1 MSINRQVT
9 YEFLFI
15 LFLFM
20 GLKEFRT
27 LRIKKEENKELGKE
41 RLKGCRRDREEKG
54 GTNLNRGKDRK
65 HMKENL
71 KENSWYTL
79 KERLTYSWF
88 SLLL

>member
-1 MSINRQVT
+1 
-9 YEFLFI
+9 
-15 LFLFM
+15 M

-65 HMKENL
+65 HMKENGR
-71 KENSWYTL
+71 KGVGEGKIQRRGRNQSG
-79 KERLTYSWF
+79 RC
-88 SLLL
+88 